1 MIQKFVSNN
10 LWSILTL
17 IFVAGGAYSML
28 MKHETSIEALELK
41 IAEIESNKVSSSS
54 LELKEETLTHMF
66 TTLKSDNNTLSS
78 RMRNAID
85 NDIKPISVQ
94 VHETDIQTQI
104 QESRLNQVETEL
116 RSLWKFTNKFLEEK

>member
-1 MIQKFVSNN
+1 
-10 LWSILTL
+10 
-17 IFVAGGAYSML
+17 ML
-28 MKHETSIEALELK
+28 MSHQSSIESLELK

-66 TTLKSDNNTLSS
+66 RTLESGTNTLSN

-85 NDIKPISVQ
+85 DDLKPLGIQ